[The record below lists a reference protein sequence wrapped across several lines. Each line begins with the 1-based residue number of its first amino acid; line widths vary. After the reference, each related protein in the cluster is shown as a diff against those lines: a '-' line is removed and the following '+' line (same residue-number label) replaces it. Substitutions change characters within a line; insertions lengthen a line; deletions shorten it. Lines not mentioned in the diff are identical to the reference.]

1 MMKSDG
7 FDDNFLLPLVTPRCT
22 LIPMTIGRDRII
34 SITLSDA
41 EWQQFVSRHPQ
52 PVTWLLDRIR
62 RELEEHRAAEA
73 QQGEG
78 GRSQAN

>member
-1 MMKSDG
+1 
-7 FDDNFLLPLVTPRCT
+7 
-22 LIPMTIGRDRII
+22 MTIGRDRII
-34 SITLSDA
+34 SLTLSDA
-41 EWQQFVSRHPQ
+41 EWQQFVARHPQ

-62 RELEEHRAAEA
+62 RELEEHRVADA